1 VDSSIRRNQ
10 GLVPPRSSLHNS
22 HIMPLARPRPV
33 VTALPTYALYGE
45 QGRSLG
51 VDWLH
56 IESIAAR
63 SRLHDWEIKPHRHDL
78 LFQILYIRSG
88 QVKISAE
95 GETKQLRGPCVVTV
109 PALSAHGFA
118 FSRKV
123 DGLVIT
129 VLEQHLRDL
138 LAHEQTL
145 LAQTLRLRAQALP
158 REAAE
163 TISAATVAL
172 RDEFVAAE
180 PWRGLAID
188 VALLR
193 LVVVLQRLPGRGERS
208 IDEGD
213 RAVEHVRRFRTLV
226 ETRFREQVH
235 LSDCASTLGITPTQL
250 NRVCH
255 RVLGQSALAVM
266 NARIVLEAQRE
277 LAYTTMSVKQIGLGL
292 GFADPAYF
300 TRFFQRETGQSPTA
314 WRRMAQSMRHPA
326 A

>member
-1 VDSSIRRNQ
+1 
-10 GLVPPRSSLHNS
+10 
-22 HIMPLARPRPV
+22 MPLARTRPV
-33 VTALPTYALYGE
+33 ATALPTYALYGE

-88 QVKISAE
+88 QVKVSAE
-95 GETKQLRGPCVVTV
+95 GDAWQLRGPCAMTV

-138 LAHEQTL
+138 LAHEQAL

-158 REAAE
+158 REAADA
-163 TISAATVAL
+163 IGSAVMAL
-172 RDEFVAAE
+172 RDEFTAAE

-188 VALLR
+188 TALLH
-193 LVVVLQRLPGRGERS
+193 LVVLVQRALGQGERNV
-208 IDEGD
+208 DDGD
-213 RAVEHVRRFRTLV
+213 RAFEHVRRFRTLV
-226 ETRFREQVH
+226 EARFREQVR
-235 LSDCASTLGITPTQL
+235 LSDCASELGITPTQL

-300 TRFFQRETGQSPTA
+300 TRFFLRETGQSPTT
-314 WRRMAQSMRHPA
+314 WRQAAQSMRHPSA
-326 A
+326 